1 MTSPADQV
9 TRRYLEYC
17 LGDPGLREVTR
28 ELTLP
33 TALAQSTGHQLLP
46 RPLFV
51 AAQQLH
57 DFADDLSRLFGL
69 LTLLPSLLF
78 DGDLDRY
85 CAALQLDERRAR
97 LMRSL
102 GGGTPPQYGRADM
115 YHDGTAFKLL
125 EFNIASELGGIDRA
139 GGIPGALLGAAPFA
153 AFAAAEGLT
162 YTHTGERVA
171 RTLRAAGAAMGAADP
186 TIALLDGPGGL
197 AVSGPAWL
205 SVQETMRG
213 FGLDF
218 HLGEVGDVTERNG
231 ALYLRGTKIDV
242 ILRTFSVE
250 ELCAA
255 PDGEALAEPVLRA
268 HRAGTVA
275 LWTPMESSLFG
286 NKTCLGLISD
296 PRTQARL
303 TPGERALVDRVLPWT
318 RSLAG
323 DLGQADE
330 EVVAR
335 CLDNR
340 ERMILKPNAG
350 YGGAGVVAGWECG
363 DAAWLQALKASTPDG
378 CVVQERVVP
387 RGEPVVDPETG
398 VTADWQAAWGMFLT
412 PDGYA
417 GTYARLV
424 PAGERA
430 VIGAS
435 AGPNARIAGVFATP
449 D

>member
-1 MTSPADQV
+1 MTSSAGQV
-9 TRRYLEYC
+9 TERYLQQC
-17 LGDPGLREVTR
+17 LCDRSLREVTR
-28 ELTLP
+28 ELALP
-33 TALAQSTGHQLLP
+33 PAFARSTAPQLLP

-51 AAQQLH
+51 ATRELH

-69 LTLLPSLLF
+69 LVSLPDLLF

-85 CAALQLDERRAR
+85 CAALQLDDQHAR

-115 YHDGTAFKLL
+115 YHDGTAFRLL

-139 GGIPGALLGAAPFA
+139 GEIPRALLGAPPFA
-153 AFAAAEGLT
+153 VFAAAEGLA

-171 RTLRAAGAAMGAADP
+171 RTLRAAGATVTAGDP
-186 TIALLDGPGGL
+186 AVALLDAPGGMES
-197 AVSGPAWL
+197 SGAAWL

-213 FGLDF
+213 LGLDF

-231 ALYLRGTKIDV
+231 ELYLRGTKIDV
-242 ILRTFSVE
+242 VLRTFSVE
-250 ELCAA
+250 ELCAI

-268 HRAGTVA
+268 HRAGTLA

-296 PRTQARL
+296 PRTRARL
-303 TPGERALVDRVLPWT
+303 TPGERAVVDRVLPWT

-323 DLGQADE
+323 GLDQADD
-330 EVVAR
+330 EVAAR

-340 ERMILKPNAG
+340 EQMILKPNAG
-350 YGGAGVVAGWECG
+350 YGGTGVVAGWECG
-363 DAAWLQALKASTPDG
+363 DAAWLRALKESAADG
-378 CVVQERVVP
+378 CIVQERVVP
-387 RGEPVVDPETG
+387 RDEPVVDPGTG
-398 VTADWQAAWGMFLT
+398 AITDWHAAWGMFLT

-435 AGPNARIAGVFATP
+435 AGPHARICGVFATP